1 MAGGKYEHMVEIQI
15 SYQGQLR
22 CQAVHGPSGM
32 VLSTDAP
39 VDNMGRGESFSPTD
53 LVATGLGACMMTIM
67 GIVAQRQGIDLEGS
81 TVHVTKEMTTAPPRR
96 IARLT
101 VDITV
106 PRHVSEDDRRRMEH
120 AAHACPVHKSLH
132 PDIETPIAF
141 HWAE

>member
-1 MAGGKYEHMVEIQI
+1 MVEIQI

-22 CQAVHGPSGM
+22 CQAVHGPSGT

-53 LVATGLGACMMTIM
+53 LVATGLGTCLMTIM
-67 GIVAQRQGIDLEGS
+67 GIVAQRHGLDLTGS
-81 TVHVTKEMTTAPPRR
+81 TVRVTKEMTSAPPRR

-106 PRHVSEDDRRRMEH
+106 PRSISEDDRRRLEN
-120 AAHACPVHKSLH
+120 AAHTCPAHRSLH
-132 PDIETPIAF
+132 PDIETPITF